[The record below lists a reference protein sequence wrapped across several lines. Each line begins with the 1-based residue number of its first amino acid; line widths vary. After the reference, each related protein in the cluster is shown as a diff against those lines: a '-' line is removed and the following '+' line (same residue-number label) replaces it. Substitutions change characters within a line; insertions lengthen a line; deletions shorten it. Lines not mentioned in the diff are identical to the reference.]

1 MVRTFIVIL
10 GVLLLLLQIQVW
22 RQYGRVA
29 ELERRVETQREE
41 NSRLSA
47 RNDALDAEVA
57 DLKSGLD
64 AVEERARS
72 ELGLIRDGEEFY
84 LVVEPEDLDPADA
97 RALREFDAREQ
108 LRLDERQ
115 AHDAE
120 DRERRAAEND
130 AEQDAQLEDPPE
142 DG

>member
-1 MVRTFIVIL
+1 VRTIIVIL
-10 GVLLLLLQIQVW
+10 VVLLLLLQIQVW

-29 ELERRVETQREE
+29 ELERRVEAQRTE
-41 NSRLSA
+41 NRQLAA

-72 ELGLIRDGEEFY
+72 ELGLIREGEEFY

-97 RALREFDAREQ
+97 RALRDFEAQQDLDATSG
-108 LRLDERQ
+108 
-115 AHDAE
+115 
-120 DRERRAAEND
+120 ENRVLVD
-130 AEQDAQLEDPPE
+130 QTSGDGESQNSDE

>member
-1 MVRTFIVIL
+1 MIL
-10 GVLLLLLQIQVW
+10 VVLLVLLQIQVW

-41 NSRLSA
+41 NSQLAA

-72 ELGLIRDGEEFY
+72 ELGLIREGEEFY
-84 LVVEPEDLDPADA
+84 LVVEPEDLDPEDA
-97 RALREFDAREQ
+97 RALRAFDALEDAGDSGGEGRPPG
-108 LRLDERQ
+108 DQ
-115 AHDAE
+115 ASSPVEPPNPAE
-120 DRERRAAEND
+120 D
-130 AEQDAQLEDPPE
+130 
-142 DG
+142 G

>member
-1 MVRTFIVIL
+1 MRTIIAIL
-10 GVLLLLLQIQVW
+10 IALLVLLQIQVW

-29 ELERRVETQREE
+29 ELERRVETQRDE

-72 ELGLIRDGEEFY
+72 ELGLIREGEEFY
-84 LVVEPEDLDPADA
+84 LVVEPQDLDPADA
-97 RALREFDAREQ
+97 RALREFDDQEQRRLEDRQAQAAENRERLAAEGDAEQAEQ
-108 LRLDERQ
+108 LR
-115 AHDAE
+115 
-120 DRERRAAEND
+120 
-130 AEQDAQLEDPPE
+130 DPPE
-142 DG
+142 RE

>member
-1 MVRTFIVIL
+1 MIL
-10 GVLLLLLQIQVW
+10 VVLLVLLQVQVW

-29 ELERRVETQREE
+29 ELERRVETQRNE
-41 NSRLSA
+41 NRQLAA

-72 ELGLIRDGEEFY
+72 ELGLIREGEEFY
-84 LVVEPEDLDPADA
+84 LVVEPEDLDPEDA
-97 RALREFDAREQ
+97 RVLREFEAR
-108 LRLDERQ
+108 
-115 AHDAE
+115 
-120 DRERRAAEND
+120 
-130 AEQDAQLEDPPE
+130 QDAGGESRGADDQASDPVEPPIPAD

>member
-1 MVRTFIVIL
+1 MRTIITIL
-10 GVLLLLLQIQVW
+10 VVLLVLLQIQVW

-41 NSRLSA
+41 NRHLAS

-72 ELGLIRDGEEFY
+72 ELGLIREGEEFY
-84 LVVEPEDLDPADA
+84 LVVEPEDLDPEDA
-97 RALREFDAREQ
+97 RALREFEAR
-108 LRLDERQ
+108 
-115 AHDAE
+115 
-120 DRERRAAEND
+120 
-130 AEQDAQLEDPPE
+130 QDVDDGSDSAQLPVSENSVDSPNPPDPGNPPE

>member
-1 MVRTFIVIL
+1 MRTIIVIL

-97 RALREFDAREQ
+97 RALREFDDREQ
-108 LRLDERQ
+108 LRLEARE
-115 AHDAE
+115 ARDAE
-120 DRERRAAEND
+120 GRERRAAEDD
-130 AEQDAQLEDPPE
+130 AEQDAQSEGPPE

>member
-1 MVRTFIVIL
+1 ML
-10 GVLLLLLQIQVW
+10 GVLLLLLQVQVW

-41 NSRLSA
+41 NSRLAA
-47 RNDALDAEVA
+47 RNDALDAEVT

-97 RALREFDAREQ
+97 RALREFDDREQ
-108 LRLDERQ
+108 RRLEERQ
-115 AHDAE
+115 ARDAE
-120 DRERRAAEND
+120 GRERRAAEDD
-130 AEQDAQLEDPPE
+130 AEQDAQSEGPPE

>member
-1 MVRTFIVIL
+1 MIL
-10 GVLLLLLQIQVW
+10 VVLLVLLQIQVW

-41 NSRLSA
+41 NRQLAA

-72 ELGLIRDGEEFY
+72 ELGLIREGEEFY
-84 LVVEPEDLDPADA
+84 LVVEPEDLDPEDA
-97 RALREFDAREQ
+97 RALREFDAR
-108 LRLDERQ
+108 
-115 AHDAE
+115 
-120 DRERRAAEND
+120 
-130 AEQDAQLEDPPE
+130 QDADGGPDRQPPPGPDDSAGNPEIPDSSVPRARPE

>member
-1 MVRTFIVIL
+1 VRTIIVIL
-10 GVLLLLLQIQVW
+10 VVLLLLLQIQVW

-29 ELERRVETQREE
+29 ELERRVEAQRTE
-41 NSRLSA
+41 NRQLAA

-72 ELGLIRDGEEFY
+72 ELGLIREGEEFY

-97 RALREFDAREQ
+97 RALRDFEAQQDLDATSG
-108 LRLDERQ
+108 
-115 AHDAE
+115 
-120 DRERRAAEND
+120 ENRVPVD
-130 AEQDAQLEDPPE
+130 QTSGDGESQNPDE

>member
-1 MVRTFIVIL
+1 MRTIIVVL
-10 GVLLLLLQIQVW
+10 VALLLLLQIQVW

-29 ELERRVETQREE
+29 ELERRVEAQRDE
-41 NSRLSA
+41 NRWLAA

-72 ELGLIRDGEEFY
+72 ELGLIREGEEFY

-97 RALREFDAREQ
+97 RALREFDDREQ
-108 LRLDERQ
+108 LRLEDRR
-115 AHDAE
+115 ARDAE
-120 DRERRAAEND
+120 DRERDAAEDD
-130 AEQDAQLEDPPE
+130 AERRAQSQPAPD